1 MRRGEELTSTKV
13 EVLGSGGMTRPPM
26 QPPADQPIGFW
37 TIRAGEAIRARVRGA
52 LEEIGVTQPE
62 WWVLH
67 QLSRYPDGVDR
78 ALVVDT
84 IGSNDTP
91 AVIESAID
99 AALAK
104 GWVHADG
111 ARLRQSEAGTAQFDR
126 AVDVQKALQE
136 ERVQG
141 ITVEEYAT
149 TISVLQRTIANV
161 GGDAW
166 HW

>member
-1 MRRGEELTSTKV
+1 
-13 EVLGSGGMTRPPM
+13 M
-26 QPPADQPIGFW
+26 QPPASQPIGFW
-37 TIRAGEAIRARVRGA
+37 TIRAGEAIRARIRGA

-67 QLSRYPDGVDR
+67 QLSRHPDGVDR
-78 ALVVDT
+78 AAVVET

-91 AVIESAID
+91 AVIETAID
-99 AALAK
+99 AAIAK
-104 GWVHADG
+104 GWIHAEGDH
-111 ARLRQSEAGTAQFDR
+111 LRASGTGTERFER
-126 AVDVQKALQE
+126 AVDVQKGLQE
-136 ERVQG
+136 ERMRG

-149 TISVLQRTIANV
+149 TISVLQRTIVNV